1 MSLSIGAYLSE
12 HLVLLSQVSH
22 DRGFLN
28 EVCSDIIE
36 FRRRKLT
43 YYRGNFDNYVKQ
55 RDENIRNAMRAYQAY
70 QSKREHM
77 VFHLF
82 NLDGTLGSLE
92 GRALT
97 ACAIFADGV
106 Y

>member
-1 MSLSIGAYLSE
+1 MGLTL
-12 HLVLLSQVSH
+12 LFVKFRLSQVSH

-36 FRRRKLT
+36 FKRRKLT
-43 YYRGNFDNYVKQ
+43 YYRGNFDSYVKQ

-77 VFHLF
+77 VCSHGV
-82 NLDGTLGSLE
+82 NL
-92 GRALT
+92 
-97 ACAIFADGV
+97 C
-106 Y
+106 